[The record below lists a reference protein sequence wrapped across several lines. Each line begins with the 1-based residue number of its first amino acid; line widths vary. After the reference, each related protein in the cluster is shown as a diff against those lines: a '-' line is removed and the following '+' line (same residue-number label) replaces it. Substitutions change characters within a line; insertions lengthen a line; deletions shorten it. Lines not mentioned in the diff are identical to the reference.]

1 MSTTTDDNA
10 APGDHAGHDDP
21 LDPASHTSGEP
32 AVNVDGSHVVAGE
45 HEPHSDKQYVVVAIA
60 LAVMTGAEVALSYTD
75 VGVLFLPLLLT
86 LMVVKFFTVVLYFMH
101 LKFDSK
107 WFSFFFYTGLFLAVG
122 CYMAFLSTF
131 KFFGN

>member
-1 MSTTTDDNA
+1 MSTTTDNA

-45 HEPHSDKQYVVVAIA
+45 HEPHKDSFYVQIA
-60 LAVMTGAEVALSYTD
+60 VILAVLTGLEVSISYID
-75 VGVLFLPLLLT
+75 IGPAFLPLLLI
-86 LMVVKFFTVVLYFMH
+86 LMVIKFFMVVLFFMH

-122 CYMAFLSTF
+122 CYLAFLSTF
-131 KFFGN
+131 KFFGS